1 MSSKKSY
8 SFDLPQRI
16 LLAQAIIVFGLLFLI
31 VF

>member
-1 MSSKKSY
+1 MSFKKYY

-16 LLAQAIIVFGLLFLI
+16 LLAQVIFVFTLLFLI